1 MVNIP
6 HVPIKIALFTKALRV
21 VTSKNST
28 LQRSQV
34 LMKVV
39 PVIPVSCFNVVVNIR

>member
-1 MVNIP
+1 MVNVP
-6 HVPIKIALFTKALRV
+6 HVPIKITLFIKALRV
-21 VTSKNST
+21 GTSKNST

-39 PVIPVSCFNVVVNIR
+39 PMISISCFDVVVYIR

>member
-1 MVNIP
+1 MVNVP

-21 VTSKNST
+21 GTSKNCT

-34 LMKVV
+34 LMEVV
-39 PVIPVSCFNVVVNIR
+39 SMISISRFDVVVNIR

>member
-1 MVNIP
+1 MMNIP
-6 HVPIKIALFTKALRV
+6 HVPVKIALFTKALRV
-21 VTSKNST
+21 GTSKNST

-39 PVIPVSCFNVVVNIR
+39 PMISISCFDGVVDIR